1 MLRRVEIAADT
12 DAMRRLIG
20 ISTALW
26 CTAALVAGA
35 VGPAAAQTV
44 TPKTFTTQVCAAV
57 ASADQSVKASSEAL
71 KAAAQAYKSA
81 PSPTTAAAL
90 RDAMTQTAQDLDQGL
105 ATVLAAIQSSGTPA
119 KGADFVAAL
128 VSALETQRTMAQQLA
143 QHSAAIDTTSSSAFT
158 SGFQQLLK
166 ESKTASKQTR
176 AAAKQN
182 PAFKHVARA
191 FQPLLHFSTTKDGTC
206 GKV

>member
-1 MLRRVEIAADT
+1 
-12 DAMRRLIG
+12 MRRLIG
-20 ISTALW
+20 IITALW

-191 FQPLLHFSTTKDGTC
+191 FHPLLHFSTTKDGTC

>member
-1 MLRRVEIAADT
+1 
-12 DAMRRLIG
+12 MRRLIG
-20 ISTALW
+20 LSTVMW

-35 VGPAAAQTV
+35 IGPASAQTV
-44 TPKTFTTQVCAAV
+44 TPSTFTTQVCAAV
-57 ASADQSVKASSEAL
+57 ASADQSAKASSEAL

-90 RDAMTQTAQDLDQGL
+90 RDAMTQAVQNLDQGL
-105 ATVLAAIQSSGTPA
+105 SAVLTAIEQSGTPA
-119 KGADFVAAL
+119 KGADFVNAL
-128 VSALETQRTMAQQLA
+128 VAQLQAQRTVAQQLA
-143 QHSAAIDTTSSSAFT
+143 QHSAAIDTTSSSGFT
-158 SGFQQLLK
+158 TGFQQLLK
-166 ESKTASKQTR
+166 EAKTVSKQTR
-176 AAAKQN
+176 VAAKQN

>member
-1 MLRRVEIAADT
+1 MLVCCAA
-12 DAMRRLIG
+12 AMVVG
-20 ISTALW
+20 TAGSA
-26 CTAALVAGA
+26 T
-35 VGPAAAQTV
+35 AQTV
-44 TPKTFTTQVCAAV
+44 TPSTFTKQVCAAV
-57 ASADQSVKASSEAL
+57 ASADLTVKDSSEAL

-105 ATVLAAIQSSGTPA
+105 AIVLAAIQSSGTPA

-143 QHSAAIDTTSSSAFT
+143 QHSAAIDATSSAAFT
-158 SGFQQLLK
+158 SGFQQVVK
-166 ESKTASKQTR
+166 ETKTASKQART
-176 AAAKQN
+176 AAKQN
-182 PAFKHVARA
+182 PAFKHAGRA
-191 FQPLLHFSTTKDGTC
+191 FRPLLHFSTTKAGTC